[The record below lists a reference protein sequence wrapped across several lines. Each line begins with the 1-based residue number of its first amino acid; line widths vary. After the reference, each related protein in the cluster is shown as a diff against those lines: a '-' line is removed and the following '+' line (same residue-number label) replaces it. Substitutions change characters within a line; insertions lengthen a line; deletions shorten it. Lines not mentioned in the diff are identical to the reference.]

1 LLVHEVSGGGHAST
15 EQLSALLDDRAEPEE
30 RTFLAG
36 HVDQC
41 AACARE
47 LADLDSVRDLL
58 RRLPVHLP
66 PRDFTIPVV
75 EAVPARPRFRRLIP
89 LTRAL
94 GTIAAALCVLLFAA
108 DALRLGS
115 ENAAPTLDG
124 SAAFQI
130 TTAARATAPP
140 AKPAEAANSA
150 APAVTAR
157 PADAPKLA
165 EAPKAAE
172 VPRPAEAAKPAAPAP
187 AAAAPPA
194 PAPPASASGAAQA
207 QAAGQAAARAPLA
220 ATSPAAQGT
229 VTALAATQPPV
240 APVVAT
246 VAATL
251 PAQSAGA
258 SVGDRSVPAQR
269 SAPPAP
275 IASPWFSP
283 TRLTALAFAVLAA
296 VFLAASVMLSRKA
309 RASVVGGG
317 QRPRA

>member
-1 LLVHEVSGGGHAST
+1 VHEVSGGGHAST

-41 AACARE
+41 AACSRE

-75 EAVPARPRFRRLIP
+75 EAMPARPRFHRLVP

-108 DALRLGS
+108 DALRPGS
-115 ENAAPTLDG
+115 ESAAPTLDG

-130 TTAARATAPP
+130 TTAARTTAPP
-140 AKPAEAANSA
+140 AKPA
-150 APAVTAR
+150 APAVAAR

-165 EAPKAAE
+165 EASKAAE
-172 VPRPAEAAKPAAPAP
+172 VPRPAEAAKPAAAAP

-194 PAPPASASGAAQA
+194 PAPPASASGATQA
-207 QAAGQAAARAPLA
+207 QAAGQDAARAPLA

-229 VTALAATQPPV
+229 VTALAATQPPA

-275 IASPWFSP
+275 IASPWPSP
-283 TRLTALAFAVLAA
+283 IRLTALAFAVLAA

>member
-30 RTFLAG
+30 RAFLAG
-36 HVDQC
+36 HVGQC
-41 AACARE
+41 AACSRE

-75 EAVPARPRFRRLIP
+75 EAMPARPRFRRLVP

-115 ENAAPTLDG
+115 ESAAPTLDG

-140 AKPAEAANSA
+140 AKPAEAAKPA
-150 APAVTAR
+150 APAVAAR

-172 VPRPAEAAKPAAPAP
+172 VPRPAEAAKAAAPAP

-194 PAPPASASGAAQA
+194 PAPPASASGAAQ
-207 QAAGQAAARAPLA
+207 GQDAARAPLA
-220 ATSPAAQGT
+220 ATSTAAQGT
-229 VTALAATQPPV
+229 VTALPATQPPA

-246 VAATL
+246 VPATSPVQSANGIVGDQSL
-251 PAQSAGA
+251 PAQRA
-258 SVGDRSVPAQR
+258 
-269 SAPPAP
+269 APPAP
-275 IASPWFSP
+275 IASPWLSP
-283 TRLTALAFAVLAA
+283 IRLTALAFAVLAA

-309 RASVVGGG
+309 RASVVGRG